1 MKPTTKAPAKAA
13 PAKPATKAPE
23 KPASKAPEKT
33 STKPAVKTDKKAP
46 VKKDD
51 NKPAPIEETKT
62 EQKVFEQPKPVLKPV
77 SEKDLASLM
86 EEFRAIP
93 LNKLD
98 SYLNAAALNGKYVLL
113 FDKTGKVQDFMN
125 YKATLKDFYKEVV
138 NVRLGLKEKVDSM
151 EELRR
156 GLVNAMRLGGNL
168 AINLDKLLDVN
179 FAEEWTMD
187 TYFPLMVFNYEDWRQ
202 DDNYM
207 SVVRP
212 EENHGFQD
220 EPHFSMH
227 EKFNM
232 VILCLYESD

>member
-1 MKPTTKAPAKAA
+1 
-13 PAKPATKAPE
+13 
-23 KPASKAPEKT
+23 
-33 STKPAVKTDKKAP
+33 
-46 VKKDD
+46 
-51 NKPAPIEETKT
+51 
-62 EQKVFEQPKPVLKPV
+62 
-77 SEKDLASLM
+77 
-86 EEFRAIP
+86 
-93 LNKLD
+93 
-98 SYLNAAALNGKYVLL
+98 
-113 FDKTGKVQDFMN
+113 MN

-212 EENHGFQD
+212 EENHGF
-220 EPHFSMH
+220 
-227 EKFNM
+227 
-232 VILCLYESD
+232 